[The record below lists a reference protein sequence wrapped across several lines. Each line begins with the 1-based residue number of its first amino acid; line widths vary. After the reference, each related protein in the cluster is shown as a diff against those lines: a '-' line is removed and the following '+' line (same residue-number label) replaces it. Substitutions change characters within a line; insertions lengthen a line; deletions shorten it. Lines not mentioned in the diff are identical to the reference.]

1 MSQPNPSTPRL
12 RERWQHALL
21 IGIGL
26 LVATVLPFA
35 ALWEA
40 DRQEQAQIES
50 FKRDT
55 ADLAL
60 LSESII
66 AGRLRQVDEVLLVLR
81 EALLVNPA
89 GFEQTIKLLRKGPLA
104 DETLFVVQ
112 ANRDGYLSFTDTPNV
127 KLGLYL
133 GDRSYFRYFAE
144 GGKDRLYAAE
154 PSFGRVTR
162 RYTLPLVR
170 PVYDRQGAFAGIVAI
185 SINLSSLGNFGARL
199 KLSADTT
206 VSVVNDS
213 GAVVTRSRDL
223 DKVLGQKLPPE
234 RMAQLLAADEGV
246 FSGTST
252 FDKDQRVF
260 AYRRVEGQ
268 SLIVVAASSL
278 QRVLAQVAQQRRVLM
293 SAGIFAS
300 LLILGLLLHYQ
311 KRRRVTAQFI
321 AAQQTHLQEVQQR
334 TSDLEDALAAAKLAD
349 QAKDAFLANVS
360 HELRTPLNAVIGMS
374 SLALRLSH
382 DPAQQAYL
390 DKIGNAGKTL
400 AHLIND
406 LLDLSKIVAGHL
418 EFEKRTF
425 SLRQMLDRS
434 NSVMSYR
441 AVEKGLQLI
450 ETVDDAVPD
459 ILLGDPLRIEQ
470 ILLNLLSNAIKFTSD
485 GRVEVRI
492 SVASSEAE
500 RICLSIEVEDTGPG
514 LQQEQIELL
523 FKPFAQVDS
532 SMTRKYGG
540 TGLGLSICKRLSEMM
555 GGGISVSSRPGQG
568 CIFRVTLWLLV
579 GKAEDLPAAGD
590 PAGDSVPAHYVNAHV
605 LVVEDQLLNREIVDA
620 LLNLV
625 GIRPRMV
632 CNGQEALDLL
642 ADAGPDAFDLVLM
655 DIQMPVLD
663 GLTATRNLRAQ
674 PGFEKL
680 PIIAMTAHT
689 MAHEREASASAGMN
703 DHIGKPFDNDSFY
716 RCIAKWIPSFKH
728 QRQDNLPP
736 ALTLPAR
743 SMVTGLPPLKGID
756 SAAGISRL
764 AGSESRYRHWLSEFV
779 EEGPATVVQI
789 EQALAA
795 GLPEQARHLAHAA
808 KGRVGMLGMTG
819 LHAEFTALEAALKRG
834 EPVSGLL
841 DKTTQAVEQTSRQ
854 LRVALGVEEKTPP
867 LLGPLPGSTPDCVA
881 QLITLLDASD
891 GGSAAA
897 IADCLKALG
906 ESDWSP
912 RLQQALV
919 HAQDFDFVA
928 ARQLL
933 TDGLPRH
940 EAL

>member
-26 LVATVLPFA
+26 LVAAVLPFA

-127 KLGLYL
+127 KPGLYL

-334 TSDLEDALAAAKLAD
+334 TSDLEDALAALDHRRSALQLPD
-349 QAKDAFLANVS
+349 
-360 HELRTPLNAVIGMS
+360 RPAVIGGDV
-374 SLALRLSH
+374 SLIRL
-382 DPAQQAYL
+382 
-390 DKIGNAGKTL
+390 
-400 AHLIND
+400 
-406 LLDLSKIVAGHL
+406 V
-418 EFEKRTF
+418 
-425 SLRQMLDRS
+425 DR
-434 NSVMSYR
+434 
-441 AVEKGLQLI
+441 
-450 ETVDDAVPD
+450 
-459 ILLGDPLRIEQ
+459 
-470 ILLNLLSNAIKFTSD
+470 
-485 GRVEVRI
+485 
-492 SVASSEAE
+492 
-500 RICLSIEVEDTGPG
+500 
-514 LQQEQIELL
+514 
-523 FKPFAQVDS
+523 
-532 SMTRKYGG
+532 
-540 TGLGLSICKRLSEMM
+540 
-555 GGGISVSSRPGQG
+555 
-568 CIFRVTLWLLV
+568 
-579 GKAEDLPAAGD
+579 
-590 PAGDSVPAHYVNAHV
+590 
-605 LVVEDQLLNREIVDA
+605 
-620 LLNLV
+620 
-625 GIRPRMV
+625 
-632 CNGQEALDLL
+632 
-642 ADAGPDAFDLVLM
+642 
-655 DIQMPVLD
+655 
-663 GLTATRNLRAQ
+663 
-674 PGFEKL
+674 
-680 PIIAMTAHT
+680 
-689 MAHEREASASAGMN
+689 
-703 DHIGKPFDNDSFY
+703 
-716 RCIAKWIPSFKH
+716 
-728 QRQDNLPP
+728 
-736 ALTLPAR
+736 
-743 SMVTGLPPLKGID
+743 
-756 SAAGISRL
+756 
-764 AGSESRYRHWLSEFV
+764 
-779 EEGPATVVQI
+779 
-789 EQALAA
+789 
-795 GLPEQARHLAHAA
+795 ARH
-808 KGRVGMLGMTG
+808 
-819 LHAEFTALEAALKRG
+819 
-834 EPVSGLL
+834 
-841 DKTTQAVEQTSRQ
+841 
-854 LRVALGVEEKTPP
+854 
-867 LLGPLPGSTPDCVA
+867 
-881 QLITLLDASD
+881 
-891 GGSAAA
+891 
-897 IADCLKALG
+897 
-906 ESDWSP
+906 
-912 RLQQALV
+912 
-919 HAQDFDFVA
+919 
-928 ARQLL
+928 
-933 TDGLPRH
+933 
-940 EAL
+940 

>member
-1 MSQPNPSTPRL
+1 L
-12 RERWQHALL
+12 
-21 IGIGL
+21 
-26 LVATVLPFA
+26 
-35 ALWEA
+35 
-40 DRQEQAQIES
+40 AQIES

-127 KLGLYL
+127 KPGLYL

-246 FSGTST
+246 FSGIST

-334 TSDLEDALAAAKLAD
+334 TADLEDALAAAKLAD

-374 SLALRLSH
+374 SLARRLSH
-382 DPAQQAYL
+382 DPVQQAYL

-470 ILLNLLSNAIKFTSD
+470 ILLNLLSNAIKFTAA

-492 SVASSEAE
+492 SILSSEAE

-523 FKPFAQVDS
+523 FKPFAQADS

-674 PGFEKL
+674 PGFERL

-716 RCIAKWIPSFKH
+716 RCIAKWIPQVKH
-728 QRQDNLPP
+728 
-736 ALTLPAR
+736 LTDR
-743 SMVTGLPPLKGID
+743 SLLDPVEPTRTQGKPSAGGFPVLKGID
-756 SAAGISRL
+756 TAGGIARL
-764 AGSESRYRHWLSEFV
+764 AGNEERYRHWLADFV
-779 EEGPATVVQI
+779 EEGPATARQI
-789 EQALAA
+789 RQTLAA
-795 GLPEQARHLAHAA
+795 GNNEAARQLAHAF
-808 KGRVGMLGMTG
+808 KGRVGMLGMNEV
-819 LHAEFTALEAALKRG
+819 HRVVSELEAALKRG
-834 EPVSGLL
+834 DPVEGWLNKL
-841 DKTTQAVEQTSRQ
+841 EQVIEQTRHDIKRT
-854 LRVALGVEEKTPP
+854 LNLPDYAPP
-867 LLGPLPGSTPDCVA
+867 AEVLHEQSPQGPVPEAVA
-881 QLITLLDASD
+881 QLVELLEAGD
-891 GGSAAA
+891 GASAAA
-897 IADCLKALG
+897 IARCLNEYK
-906 ESDWSP
+906 ETDWAP
-912 RLQQALV
+912 RLQRALS
-919 HAQDFDFVA
+919 HAQNFDFA
-928 ARQLL
+928 AATKALL
-933 TDGLPRH
+933 ADGGGWY
-940 EAL
+940 EV